1 MNGITVIKF
10 GGSLT
15 KNKDAQKKFIKE
27 LAEIS
32 KTQNIVLVHGGGPEI
47 NNLLSKL
54 NIESKFVN
62 GLRYTDEQT
71 LEAVEMALR
80 VK

>member
-1 MNGITVIKF
+1 MRSVSVIKF

-32 KTQNIVLVHGGGPEI
+32 KNNKIILVHGGGPEI
-47 NNLLSKL
+47 NNLL
-54 NIESKFVN
+54 
-62 GLRYTDEQT
+62 
-71 LEAVEMALR
+71 
-80 VK
+80 

>member
-1 MNGITVIKF
+1 MNDITVIKF

-15 KNKDAQKKFIKE
+15 KNKEAQKKFIKE

-32 KTQNIVLVHGGGPEI
+32 KTQKIVLVHGGGPEI
-47 NNLLSKL
+47 NNLLSRL

-62 GLRYTDEQT
+62 GLRYTT
-71 LEAVEMALR
+71 NFGSCR
-80 VK
+80 NGFKR